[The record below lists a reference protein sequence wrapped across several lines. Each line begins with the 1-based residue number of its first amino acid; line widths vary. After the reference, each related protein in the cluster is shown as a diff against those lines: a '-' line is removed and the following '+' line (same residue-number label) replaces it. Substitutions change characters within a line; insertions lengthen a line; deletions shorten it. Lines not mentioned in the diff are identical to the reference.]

1 MTPQTSQRPLILTLL
16 IAVQLV
22 CTAFFVVDVIFDA
35 TEAGWNP
42 VTDPEAFL
50 EGSMVLCLATAV
62 WVEMR
67 FLLRLLRHNAHLE
80 RQVSLATGA
89 FHEIVEAQF
98 SAWGLTG
105 SERDVAMFTLKGMT
119 IAEIARLRGSAE
131 GTVKSHLNAIYRKAG
146 VSGRGAFLSL
156 FIEELMSDAGPET
169 PEVPQHPTSATGHTR
184 QVTADQG
191 SGITRK

>member
-1 MTPQTSQRPLILTLL
+1 MTPQSSERPIILTLL
-16 IAVQLV
+16 IAVQLI

-50 EGSMVLCLATAV
+50 EGSMVLCLAAAI
-62 WVEMR
+62 WVELR

-80 RQVSLATGA
+80 QQISLATGA

-119 IAEIARLRGSAE
+119 IPEIAELRGSAE

-146 VSGRGAFLSL
+146 VSGRGALLSH
-156 FIEELMSDAGPET
+156 FIEELMSGADPQD
-169 PEVPQHPTSATGHTR
+169 PPVPAPQECR
-184 QVTADQG
+184 
-191 SGITRK
+191 

>member
-16 IAVQLV
+16 IAVQLI

-42 VTDPEAFL
+42 VHDPEAFL
-50 EGSMVLCLATAV
+50 EGSMVLCLAAAV

-98 SAWGLTG
+98 AAWELTG

-119 IAEIARLRGSAE
+119 IPEIAALRGSAE

-146 VSGRGAFLSL
+146 VSGRGGLLSL
-156 FIEELMSDAGPET
+156 FIEELMTGAGTEDT
-169 PEVPQHPTSATGHTR
+169 PHPAAAKEG
-184 QVTADQG
+184 
-191 SGITRK
+191 

>member
-1 MTPQTSQRPLILTLL
+1 MTPQSSERPIILTLL
-16 IAVQLV
+16 IAVQLI

-50 EGSMVLCLATAV
+50 EGSMVLCLAAAI
-62 WVEMR
+62 WVELR

-80 RQVSLATGA
+80 QQISLATGA

-119 IAEIARLRGSAE
+119 IPEIAELRGSAE

-146 VSGRGAFLSL
+146 LSGRGALLSH
-156 FIEELMSDAGPET
+156 FIEELMSGADPQD
-169 PEVPQHPTSATGHTR
+169 PPVPAPQECR
-184 QVTADQG
+184 
-191 SGITRK
+191 

>member
-1 MTPQTSQRPLILTLL
+1 MTPQNTERPIILTLL

-35 TEAGWNP
+35 SEAGWNP
-42 VTDPEAFL
+42 VHDPEAFL
-50 EGSMVLCLATAV
+50 EGSMVLCLGAAV

-67 FLLRLLRHNAHLE
+67 FLLRLLRQNAHLE

-98 SAWGLTG
+98 TAWGLTG

-119 IAEIARLRGSAE
+119 IPEIAALRGSAE

-146 VSGRGAFLSL
+146 VSGRGALLGL
-156 FIEELMSDAGPET
+156 FIEELM
-169 PEVPQHPTSATGHTR
+169 TGAAPD
-184 QVTADQG
+184 VSTAAASTQD
-191 SGITRK
+191 R

>member
-1 MTPQTSQRPLILTLL
+1 MTPQTADRPLILTLL
-16 IAVQLV
+16 IAVQSL
-22 CTAFFVVDVIFDA
+22 CTAFFVIDVVFDA

-42 VTDPEAFL
+42 MTDPGAFL
-50 EGSMVLCLATAV
+50 EGSMVLCLAAAV
-62 WVEMR
+62 WVELR
-67 FLLRLLRHNAHLE
+67 FLLKLLRHNAHLE

-119 IAEIARLRGSAE
+119 IPEIAALRGSAE

-146 VSGRGAFLSL
+146 VSGRGALLSL
-156 FIEELMSDAGPET
+156 FIEELMTGSAADAPPAPAVAED
-169 PEVPQHPTSATGHTR
+169 R
-184 QVTADQG
+184 
-191 SGITRK
+191 